1 MKNNFEHSLINP
13 LKDKTMKR
21 IFAIVAAVLFTAAMF
36 SCEKE
41 NDNNSE
47 DNDATQLADNTLVY
61 DGQTYT
67 FDNVVVDYYHS
78 ELTLVSA
85 FTNDT
90 LDNGQPRLALEGIHI
105 TPTTWNASFDL
116 ANASGWPDD
125 ALVSLHLSGILNIS
139 FEAWCNEG
147 AMGGAGDLD
156 GVHYE
161 NESIFSSGT
170 YKVSGFNNGTPITIT
185 YDGVLKNGKKFQAK
199 IVSKNYDV

>member
-1 MKNNFEHSLINP
+1 MK
-13 LKDKTMKR
+13 K
-21 IFAIVAAVLFTAAMF
+21 IFAIMTVALFATAMF
-36 SCEKE
+36 SCQK
-41 NDNNSE
+41 DKD
-47 DNDATQLADNTLVY
+47 DNDDNGGSQTSIADNTLVY

-90 LDNGQPRLALEGIHI
+90 LTTGEPKLELQGIHI
-105 TPTTWNASFDL
+105 TPTTWNVSFDL
-116 ANASGWPDD
+116 ANASGWPND
-125 ALVSLHLSGILNIS
+125 ALVGLHLSGIININ
-139 FEAWCNEG
+139 FEAWSDNG
-147 AMGGAGDLD
+147 VMGGGGDLD

-170 YKVSGFNNGTPITIT
+170 YKVSGYNNGTPITIT
-185 YDGVLKNGKKFQAK
+185 YDGTLKNGKKFQAK